1 MDKEDLAALA
11 PDIDLTI
18 LKYEAG
24 LIKTIA
30 KANPAQVEVYA
41 TSMHVSPL
49 MQAEFTLSVFDA
61 ASKTQEE
68 LYAIHAQ
75 EVSELEN
82 DQKEETTNKS
92 QMEVQNY
99 FDLDCETVDPN
110 NEWYAPGKAE
120 YGKAHSLKGPKIV
133 DPYKVTFES
142 NLFKDL
148 NKYYLED
155 LGSEKTAEDCF
166 NCDVTFKLE
175 TTYPGIEFAWEF
187 GKIIQAIKD
196 FIKLVETN
204 LDPTMIY
211 NQLCNFKLFVGK
223 NWMCPANMQNL
234 SLMLP
239 ALFMKYSLDLGK
251 LSFDLNWILGG
262 MIKAIFSTIATFL
275 ENIRSIIMP
284 FINCYINGVNATFG
298 YVKSVVMAAAK
309 MTDSV
314 VDAVDRAVGA
324 VHKAIA
330 QIGDVLFISDS
341 EENEAEMKKQEA
353 EVNKL
358 LQDLQGIKNLIGFVE
373 NSSIADANKKAKEL
387 DDSIASLKKV
397 RRATKILNWIFQNEK
412 EYIKDKARKE
422 LLRHEFEEAFNDY
435 FKKHKV
441 VRENNNYT
449 TILQQYNLIL
459 SLRREKEKNE
469 SYIKGLKN
477 DVEALLPDRIVAT
490 QRSEETKARIK
501 TLEAK
506 QAKLTEDLYQKV
518 SVEKN
523 TFVNSAEAFIENPNT
538 NFFKQMPTPKLKTG
552 TTVNLNKYAI
562 APLQE
567 MERFLTNRYGIQ
579 ASNQY
584 MKTEYFGT
592 LRKAI
597 KTGET
602 VALSGIE
609 SLRKWLVKPAEDLKA
624 FINDFIGNVI
634 NALRNLSV
642 LFDQG
647 AMAEIKLLG
656 ELLQLTHLVRLI
668 RVIIK
673 MVNEGINGCE
683 QIKDSQSQ
691 KEALKD
697 ILEKS
702 NSNIEVAL
710 SSEADSET
718 AVSDKTI
725 ARIYS
730 KNNKYQ
736 HLLNYKDCGELS
748 KHLEKENPS
757 LDDIY
762 SNLKR
767 ALI

>member
-11 PDIDLTI
+11 PDIDLAI

-298 YVKSVVMAAAK
+298 YVKSIVMAAAK

-353 EVNKL
+353 ELNKL
-358 LQDLQGIKNLIGFVE
+358 LQELQETKDVIRDGALYSAGM
-373 NSSIADANKKAKEL
+373 NKKAKEL
-387 DDSIASLKKV
+387 DDSIASLKKI
-397 RRATKILNWIFQNEK
+397 RRATKLLNWIFQNEK
-412 EYIKDKARKE
+412 KYIQDQTRKE
-422 LLRHEFEEAFNDY
+422 LERHEFEKAFNDY

-441 VRENNNYT
+441 VRDGTEYT
-449 TILQQYNLIL
+449 TVLEQYNLVL
-459 SLRREKEKNE
+459 SLKKEKKRNE
-469 SYIKGLKN
+469 ISIKRLKKN
-477 DVEALLPDRIVAT
+477 VKKILTDKIAPHT
-490 QRSEETKARIK
+490 QRSEEIKAKIK

-506 QAKLTEDLYQKV
+506 QARLTEDLYQKI

-592 LRKAI
+592 LRKAM

-702 NSNIEVAL
+702 NSNIEVVL